1 MRMEIPKSMELEEKV
16 FAINNEKQFEEIAL
30 EVYRFQYFTNS
41 IYNKYCNAIHKGPDV
56 VRSIAEIPFLPI
68 SFFKTYDVKATDFQ
82 SELVFKSSGTTGVT
96 TSRHYVKDPELYER
110 SFFTY
115 FNHFFG
121 PVEQYCIFGLL
132 PSYLEQG
139 NSSLVYMV
147 DHLVQKSNHPE
158 SGFYLYDFDKL
169 ATVLFKLEQ
178 EGQKTILF
186 GVTYALLD
194 FAKQCPLHLNKTII
208 IETGG
213 MKGRKKEMIRS
224 ELYDILQ
231 KSFGLSQIH
240 SEYGMTELFSQ
251 AYAVNGLFSCPAWM
265 RVLLRDETDPL
276 EILESQGKTSSGI
289 INVIDLANIYSCSF
303 IATEDV
309 GKLYPDGR
317 FEVLGRMDNTDIRG
331 CSLLV

>member
-1 MRMEIPKSMELEEKV
+1 MEIPKSMELEEKV

-30 EVYRFQYFTNS
+30 EIYRFQYFTNS
-41 IYNKYCNAIHKGPDV
+41 IYNRYCNALNKRPVNVHRIV
-56 VRSIAEIPFLPI
+56 EIPFLPI
-68 SFFKTYDVKATDFQ
+68 SFFKSNEVKSTDFQ
-82 SELVFKSSGTTGVT
+82 PELVFKSSGTTGIT
-96 TSRHYVKDPELYER
+96 TSRHFVKDPELYKR
-110 SFFTY
+110 SFFTC
-115 FNHFFG
+115 FDRFFG
-121 PVEQYCIFGLL
+121 PIEQYCILGLL

-147 DHLVQKSNHPE
+147 DNLVQKSNHPE
-158 SGFYLYDFDKL
+158 SGFYLYEFDKL
-169 ATVLFKLEQ
+169 AAALQKLEQ
-178 EGQKTILF
+178 EDQKTILF

-194 FAKQCPLHLNKTII
+194 YAKQYPMHLKNTVI

-231 KSFGLSQIH
+231 KSFGLYQIH

-251 AYAVNGLFSCPAWM
+251 AYSVNGLYSCPTWM

-276 EILESQGKTSSGI
+276 EILKPNSKGSSGI
-289 INVIDLANIYSCSF
+289 INVIDLANIYSCCF

-309 GKLYPDGR
+309 GKVYLDGK
-317 FEVLGRMDNTDIRG
+317 FEVMGRMDNSDIRG